1 MSVSCTI
8 ELHADGIWHD
18 VGVVTLFGEP
28 EEGWRSRAY
37 TGYDVEW
44 VVRHQFA
51 RDAHAMAC
59 GFPVDLEP
67 LVTPHWPAFLID
79 LLPQGVRASE
89 AKAGDAHAALDRD
102 ALRVRLQAMAPSL
115 REIAGQGVDLGLE
128 PDVHAFLKPG
138 IERLAR
144 ELDALR

>member
-1 MSVSCTI
+1 M
-8 ELHADGIWHD
+8 
-18 VGVVTLFGEP
+18 TLFDES

-115 REIAGQGVDLGLE
+115 REIADQGVDLGQE

>member
-1 MSVSCTI
+1 MSASCAI
-8 ELHADGIWHD
+8 QLHAYGSWHD
-18 VGVVTLFGEP
+18 VGVVTLFDES
-28 EEGWRSRAY
+28 EEGSCSRAY

-89 AKAGDAHAALDRD
+89 AKAGTRMP
-102 ALRVRLQAMAPSL
+102 RS
-115 REIAGQGVDLGLE
+115 IATHCECGCRQWRRACGRSRIRASISGWNPMCTLS
-128 PDVHAFLKPG
+128 
-138 IERLAR
+138 
-144 ELDALR
+144 